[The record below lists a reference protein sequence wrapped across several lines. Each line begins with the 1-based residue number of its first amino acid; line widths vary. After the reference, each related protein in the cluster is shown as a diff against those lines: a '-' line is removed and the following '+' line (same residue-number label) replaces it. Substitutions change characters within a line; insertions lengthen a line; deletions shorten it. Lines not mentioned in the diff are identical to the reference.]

1 MDLNTLTIFDSVAA
15 SGSFTRAADKLGVA
29 KAKISVSI
37 GRLERDLGVALF
49 TRTTRQV
56 QMTDAGRA
64 LHAECAPLLRALN
77 DALSGVGSA
86 TGELTGSLRI
96 SAATAHASESVGPAV
111 AKFAALHPAL
121 QVELRTADRVSD
133 MVAEGID
140 LSFRMGWLRDSSQR
154 AIKLGEFRQFVV
166 TSPAYL
172 KAKGRPTKPV
182 QLAAHEWVALTL
194 LQSPHTWTFTAKD
207 GRQQTVHMRSRL
219 QTDSPSTLLAMVE
232 HGAGITVMDE
242 TTLKSGLAAGTLVK
256 LLPSW
261 TLPVGGIYAVL
272 PPGRHVPPAVRA
284 FIDFYRDLLG
294 A

>member
-29 KAKISVSI
+29 KAKVSISI

-56 QMTDAGRA
+56 QLTSAGRS

-77 DALSGVGSA
+77 DAVSGIGSESGA
-86 TGELTGSLRI
+86 FTGSLRI
-96 SAATAHASESVGPAV
+96 SATTANASESVGPAV

-121 QVELRTADRVSD
+121 HIELRTADRVSD

-154 AIKLGEFRQFVV
+154 AIKLGEFRQFIVA
-166 TSPAYL
+166 SPAYL
-172 KAKGRPTKPV
+172 SARGRPTKPA
-182 QLAAHEWVALTL
+182 QLAAHDWVALSL
-194 LQSPHTWTFTAKD
+194 LSSPLTWKFAARD
-207 GRQQTVHMRSRL
+207 GRQETVHMRSRL
-219 QTDSPSTLLAMVE
+219 HTDSPSTLLAMVE
-232 HGAGITVMDE
+232 NGAGVSAME
-242 TTLKSGLAAGTLVK
+242 EMTLKPALAAGTVVR

-261 TLPVGGIYAVL
+261 SLPVGGIYAVL

-284 FIDFYRDLLG
+284 FIDFYRDLLKR
-294 A
+294 